1 MRDGGVRESGAS
13 LGGARVTSEEWEQIV
28 KLLLTMVPQ
37 QRGYSVH
44 EELASYEAAW
54 IDTDANDPLEAPPQK

>member
-1 MRDGGVRESGAS
+1 M
-13 LGGARVTSEEWEQIV
+13 TSEEWEQIV

-44 EELASYEAAW
+44 EALAVY
-54 IDTDANDPLEAPPQK
+54 DTDWTDGDDGDVMRNA